1 MPRKQKRRSRVDET
15 MQRNPLRH
23 CGHRSCS
30 ELAALE
36 AAGNLLKG
44 LHLLR
49 TAHYDHIK
57 KTARK

>member
-1 MPRKQKRRSRVDET
+1 

-23 CGHRSCS
+23 PGHRCGHRSCS

-44 LHLLR
+44 FHWLQHD
-49 TAHYDHIK
+49 HHNHIK
-57 KTARK
+57 K

>member
-1 MPRKQKRRSRVDET
+1 MPRKRKRRSRVDEA

-23 CGHRSCS
+23 RGHRSCS

-44 LHLLR
+44 FHWLQHDHH
-49 TAHYDHIK
+49 THIK
-57 KTARK
+57 K